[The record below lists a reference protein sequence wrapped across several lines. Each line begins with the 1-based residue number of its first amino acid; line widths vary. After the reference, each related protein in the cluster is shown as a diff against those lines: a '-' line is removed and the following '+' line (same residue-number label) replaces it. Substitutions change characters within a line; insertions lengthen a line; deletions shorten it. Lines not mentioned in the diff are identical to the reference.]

1 MIRILIL
8 ALCAATFATAQAE
21 TIKEIVVGA
30 REKNALARCR
40 SLSRG
45 LQDMRYTRGKI
56 LKPGDFGD
64 PRVNARIARCA
75 IVAEKAEPYGSA
87 VVWGAISLAFR
98 ESCFDAERHGKPIEG
113 KAGELG
119 MMQVMVKTCLRFDD
133 LSEDGVCQDPIE
145 AGVRHLANKL
155 TEAKAARCKA
165 HKGKKARCRKKYLP
179 DDLAL
184 ALSYYNGTRG
194 GITNY
199 GREVAI
205 WARNAAKRYR
215 RGLDR

>member
-8 ALCAATFATAQAE
+8 ALCATTSALAENKPATT
-21 TIKEIVVGA
+21 
-30 REKNALARCR
+30 ALARCR

-45 LQDMRYTRGKI
+45 LRDMRYTRGKV
-56 LKPGDFGD
+56 LEPGDFSN

-75 IVAEKAEPYGSA
+75 RIAEKAEPYGTT
-87 VVWGAISLAFR
+87 VVWAAISLAFR
-98 ESCFDAERHGKPIEG
+98 ESCFDAERRGKPIEG

-119 MMQVMVKTCLRFDD
+119 MMQVMPRTCLSFED
-133 LSEDGVCQDPIE
+133 LSEDGICQDPIE
-145 AGVRHLANKL
+145 AGVRHLATKI

-165 HKGKKARCRKKYLP
+165 HKGKKARCLKKYHP

-199 GREVAI
+199 GQEVAI
-205 WARNAAKRYR
+205 WARNAEKRHR
-215 RGLDR
+215 REVKKGP